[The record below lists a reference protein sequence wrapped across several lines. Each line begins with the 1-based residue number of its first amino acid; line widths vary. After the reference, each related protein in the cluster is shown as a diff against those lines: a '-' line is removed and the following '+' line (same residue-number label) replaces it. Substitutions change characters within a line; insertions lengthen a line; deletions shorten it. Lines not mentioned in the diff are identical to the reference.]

1 MIDREHAQ
9 AARKLR
15 AILATYSEVQ
25 DLIRIGA
32 YVRGSS
38 PQVDKA
44 IELMPRVEQFL
55 RQDIGE
61 RSTFDQTRQ
70 ALLAIA
76 AQWPF

>member
-1 MIDREHAQ
+1 MDRDHVV

-15 AILATYSEVQ
+15 AILATYQEVQ

-44 IELMPRVEQFL
+44 LELMPRVEQFL

-61 RSTFDQTRQ
+61 RSSFAQTRE
-70 ALLAIA
+70 ALLTIA
-76 AQWPF
+76 AQWPY